1 VKRLVMKLHRHNKLA
16 ASALLAIMAG
26 ATSALPQEQ
35 KIACRAV
42 PTAVRTAFEKAF
54 PKAKIK
60 HCSREIEKGK
70 TAYEIASVEGET
82 GRDVMFHPDGTTI
95 SVEET
100 IAFGSA
106 PEPVQRVVKERY
118 PGGEIVRAEKITREG
133 TVSYE
138 FGIRH
143 GRKNVEIILD
153 PGGNEVKP

>member
-1 VKRLVMKLHRHNKLA
+1 MKLRRHKLA
-16 ASALLAIMAG
+16 ATALLAIAVG
-26 ATSALPQEQ
+26 ATSALADEQ
-35 KIACRAV
+35 KVSCRAV

-54 PKAKIK
+54 PNAKIR
-60 HCSREIEKGK
+60 HCSREVDKGK

-82 GRDVMFHPDGTTI
+82 GRDVTFNPDGTLV

-100 IAFGSA
+100 IAFASV

-118 PGGEIVRAEKITREG
+118 PGGEIVRAEKIIRNG
-133 TVSYE
+133 TVLYE

-143 GRKNVEIILD
+143 RSKNVEIVFD